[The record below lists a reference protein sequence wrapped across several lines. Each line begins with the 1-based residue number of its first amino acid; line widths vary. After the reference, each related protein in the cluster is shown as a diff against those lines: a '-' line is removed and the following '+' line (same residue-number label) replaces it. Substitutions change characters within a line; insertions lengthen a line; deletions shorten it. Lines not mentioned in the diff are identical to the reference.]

1 MSDIAELE
9 KLLKGKTP
17 VVCMLA
23 PSFVADF
30 DYPEIV
36 WQLKTLGF
44 NKVTE
49 LTFGAKM
56 TNICYHKIIKKDK
69 SKTWIAS
76 PCPTTVQLIRNK
88 YPHLKGNLLPVH
100 SPMGAM
106 GLICKKFYPKHK
118 YVFVGPCLTKKVEA
132 KELPEVKLAITF
144 RELEEIFNKKGIDKV
159 RERKLTFDKF
169 YNDYT
174 KIYPLAGGLAGT
186 LHYKRILKKKQIL
199 TEDGIDEI
207 IKVLDSFK
215 DGKYKHYVF
224 FDCLACKGG
233 CIGGPGMT
241 TSRSVEEKRKRVIKY
256 RDFARRYERDLG
268 RRGKIVHVEDIDF
281 SRKF

>member
-1 MSDIAELE
+1 MSDTEKLE

-17 VVCMLA
+17 LVCMLA

-36 WQLKTLGF
+36 FQLKELGF
-44 NKVTE
+44 DKVVE

-56 TNICYHKIIKKDK
+56 TNIYCHKTIKNDK

-76 PCPTTVQLIRNK
+76 PCPTLVQLIRNK
-88 YPHLKGNLLPVH
+88 YPHLKENLVPAH
-100 SPMGAM
+100 SPMGCMA
-106 GLICKKFYPKHK
+106 LICEKFYPKHK

-132 KELPEVKLAITF
+132 KELPLVELAITF
-144 RELEEIFNKKGIDKV
+144 RELEEIFKEKGIDEV

-174 KIYPLAGGLAGT
+174 KIYPLAGGLAST

-199 TEDGIDEI
+199 IEDGIDDI
-207 IKVLDSFK
+207 TKILDKFK

-241 TSRSVEEKRKRVIKY
+241 TSRSVEEKKKRVIEY
-256 RDFARRYERDLG
+256 RDFARSSERDLG
-268 RRGKIVHVEDIDF
+268 RRGKIVHVEEIDF
-281 SRKF
+281 TRKF